1 MFKMY
6 VVLGQVFENINI
18 SQYNIEYHHRFI
30 CFTLKKINYLFLN
43 RLKAKQLYTS
53 PPKKGMN
60 IQYEPY
66 LKLARIRP

>member
-6 VVLGQVFENINI
+6 VVLCQVFENIKI
-18 SQYNIEYHHRFI
+18 SQYNYMFHFSK
-30 CFTLKKINYLFLN
+30 TKKINYLFLN

-53 PPKKGMN
+53 PPKKGTN

-66 LKLARIRP
+66 LKHARIRP